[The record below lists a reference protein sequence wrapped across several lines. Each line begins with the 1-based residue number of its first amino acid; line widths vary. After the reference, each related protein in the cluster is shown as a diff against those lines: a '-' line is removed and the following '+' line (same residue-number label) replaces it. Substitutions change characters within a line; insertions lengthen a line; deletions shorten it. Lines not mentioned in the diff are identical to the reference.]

1 ITLRALPSDP
11 TVISR
16 AMQPVRNS
24 TRPVAS
30 ALGTYVTSILDLAE
44 IEHPTLQVLAP
55 MHAGRPFQ
63 GFVGI
68 ASGSRTMCSPSR
80 WAPCCPLTLA
90 QLNVCGAVGYGLLRG
105 GSKGL
110 ACAPTGPETPS
121 SYSTRV

>member
-1 ITLRALPSDP
+1 MTLRALPSEP

-16 AMQPVRNS
+16 AVQPVRSS

-44 IEHPTLQVLAP
+44 IEHPSLQVPAP

-68 ASGSRTMCSPSR
+68 ASGSRTMCRPSR
-80 WAPCCPLTLA
+80 SAPHCTRWLA
-90 QLNVCGAVGYGLLRG
+90 QLNPCAGVGYGLLRG
-105 GSKGL
+105 GSNGL
-110 ACAPTGPETPS
+110 AASPSGPETPS